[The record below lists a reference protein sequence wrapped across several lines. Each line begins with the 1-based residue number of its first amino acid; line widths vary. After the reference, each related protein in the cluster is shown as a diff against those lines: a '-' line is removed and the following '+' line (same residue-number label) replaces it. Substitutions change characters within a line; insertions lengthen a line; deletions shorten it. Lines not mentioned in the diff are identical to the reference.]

1 MEQEVKQANQMPQEE
16 EIDLVEVV
24 RKLWKNLETDTEDY
38 SRVYGTRGIS
48 GPV

>member
-1 MEQEVKQANQMPQEE
+1 
-16 EIDLVEVV
+16 VE
-24 RKLWKNLETDTEDY
+24 KPETDTEDY

>member
-1 MEQEVKQANQMPQEE
+1 MPQEE

-24 RKLWKNLETDTEDY
+24 QKLMEKPETDTEDY

-48 GPV
+48 CPV